1 MILVLS
7 VTNHLFEQGEI
18 QTMWV
23 FSKHGYFSAV
33 KKSGYAPGELVI
45 RARCKED
52 LERLKAA
59 TGTEA
64 PILKKAGT
72 DYPFRICM
80 NREVWAKF
88 LTGEAMS
95 IDYPNFKDEVLF
107 GKIESPR
114 RRKHRHHVYFN
125 VWKALLSLSET
136 PGKRQ
141 RCSRRKLEENPEDG
155 QHLIGGAGADPS
167 FGSPGTKAP
176 ARKPSLRF
184 RRSTFWG
191 K

>member
-7 VTNHLFEQGEI
+7 VTNHLFEEGEI

-33 KKSGYAPGELVI
+33 KKSGCAPGELVI

-88 LTGEAMS
+88 LADEAMS

-107 GKIESPR
+107 GKIESPQ
-114 RRKHRHHVYFN
+114 RRKHRHDVYSD
-125 VWKALLSLSET
+125 VWKALLSLSGT
-136 PGKRQ
+136 PGKGR
-141 RCSRRKLEENPEDG
+141 RFNRRKSTDTLEDD
-155 QHLIGGAGADPS
+155 QYLIGSGGPDFSP
-167 FGSPGTKAP
+167 GSPGTKAP

-184 RRSTFWG
+184 RRSRFGG

>member
-7 VTNHLFEQGEI
+7 VTNHLFEEGEI

-33 KKSGYAPGELVI
+33 EKPGCAPGELVI

-114 RRKHRHHVYFN
+114 RRKHRHDVYFN
-125 VWKALLSLSET
+125 VWKALLSLSAT
-136 PGKRQ
+136 SGKGRRFKQ
-141 RCSRRKLEENPEDG
+141 RELEEHLEDD
-155 QHLIGGAGADPS
+155 QDLMESAGADPS
-167 FGSPGTKAP
+167 FGSAGTKAP
-176 ARKPSLRF
+176 GRKPSLRF
-184 RRSTFWG
+184 RQSTFWG

>member
-1 MILVLS
+1 M
-7 VTNHLFEQGEI
+7 
-18 QTMWV
+18 
-23 FSKHGYFSAV
+23 
-33 KKSGYAPGELVI
+33 I

-64 PILKKAGT
+64 PIIKNAGT
-72 DYPFRICM
+72 DYFFRIRI

-88 LTGEAMS
+88 LADEAMS

-114 RRKHRHHVYFN
+114 RRKHRHDVYCN
-125 VWKALLSLSET
+125 VWKALLLLSGT
-136 PGKRQ
+136 SGKGRRFKQ
-141 RCSRRKLEENPEDG
+141 RELEEHLEDD
-155 QHLIGGAGADPS
+155 QNLLDGADPDFS
-167 FGSPGTKAP
+167 PGSPGTKAP

-184 RRSTFWG
+184 RQPTFWG

>member
-1 MILVLS
+1 
-7 VTNHLFEQGEI
+7 
-18 QTMWV
+18 MWV
-23 FSKHGYFSAV
+23 LSKHGYFSAV
-33 KKSGYAPGELVI
+33 KKSGCAPGELVI

-141 RCSRRKLEENPEDG
+141 RYNRRKLQDSLEDD
-155 QHLIGGAGADPS
+155 QHLIGSGGPDS
-167 FGSPGTKAP
+167 SLGSARTKTP
-176 ARKPSLRF
+176 ARKPSFPF
-184 RRSTFWG
+184 RQSKFWG